1 MNRTVLPIIQTDSDP
16 AVRVNNI
23 AAAGGVAIP
32 TLDNGDLPVFVF
44 IQVAGDTAGTA
55 VCIGPRETAGAGSE
69 STDFPVVVGASGFLL
84 NVKGYGFIGFE
95 EVGSPTNLDLYV
107 TAIHNSSPFSAAVSF
122 APGTTKRVTVTTTGS
137 STTIPTLDNG
147 DKPAYLMLQAVIG
160 TGTLVGE
167 AICVNPQDDATAGD
181 IATSIPLVIG
191 TDPLILNVKGNLRIG
206 FELNTV
212 AGTDAFLFMVPLDL
226 Q

>member
-1 MNRTVLPIIQTDSDP
+1 MNRTVLPIIQTDSNP
-16 AVRVNNI
+16 SSRVNNI
-23 AAAGGVAIP
+23 AAAGGLAIP
-32 TLDNGDLPVFVF
+32 TLDNGDKPVFVF
-44 IQVAGDTAGTA
+44 IQATGDTPGTA
-55 VCIGPRETAGAGSE
+55 VCIGPTELAAPGSE

-84 NVKGYGFIGFE
+84 NVKGYGFIGYE
-95 EVGSPTNLDLYV
+95 EVGAPSNLDLYV

-122 APGTTKRVTVTTTGS
+122 TPASTKRVTATTTGTHTS
-137 STTIPTLDNG
+137 IPTLDNG
-147 DKPAYLMLQAVIG
+147 DAPVYLMLQSVIG

-167 AICVNPQDDATAGD
+167 AICVNPQNDTTAGD

-191 TDPLILNVKGNLRIG
+191 TDPIILNVKGKANIG
-206 FELNTV
+206 YELNTV